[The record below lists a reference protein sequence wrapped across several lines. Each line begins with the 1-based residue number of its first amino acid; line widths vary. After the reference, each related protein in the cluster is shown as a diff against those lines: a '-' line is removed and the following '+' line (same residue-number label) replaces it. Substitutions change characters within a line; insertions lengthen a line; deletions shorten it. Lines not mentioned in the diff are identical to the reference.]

1 MNGPMTGAML
11 KHVRDTLKLSAAEMA
26 ALICVNL
33 RTYYRYEKAKAVD
46 LTAARLVVTLLKS
59 PAILHAYIADIR
71 GASQ

>member
-1 MNGPMTGAML
+1 MTGPMTGAML
-11 KHVRDTLKLSAAEMA
+11 KHVRETLKLSAPEMA

-59 PAILHAYIADIR
+59 PAILHGYIADIR
-71 GASQ
+71 GASK